1 MSDLKKHYYDTV
13 VNQLMTEQ
21 QYKNIMEVPRILAV
35 VINRGISDLSDKKI
49 LADAADELGLIAGQ
63 KPVITKARKSIAG
76 FKIREGWPIGCKVT
90 LRKDRMW
97 EFLDR
102 LLCISIP
109 RIRDF
114 RGFSDRSFDG
124 HGNYSLG
131 IKEQS
136 IFPEIRYENIKNFR
150 GLDITIKTSARTD
163 KDGKALLRALR
174 FPLRNSEVATSK

>member
-1 MSDLKKHYYDTV
+1 MSSLKQYYFEHV
-13 VNQLMTEQ
+13 IKELMATQKYE
-21 QYKNIMEVPRILAV
+21 NIMQVPRIEAV
-35 VINRGISDLSDKKI
+35 ILNRGISDLSDKKI
-49 LADAADELGLIAGQ
+49 LVEAAEELGLIAGQ

-76 FKIREGWPIGCKVT
+76 FKIREGWALGCKVT

-97 EFLDR
+97 EFLER
-102 LLCISIP
+102 LLSISIP

-114 RGFSDRSFDG
+114 RGLNDRSFDG
-124 HGNYSLG
+124 QGNYSLG

-163 KDGKALLRALR
+163 KDGKALLRALK
-174 FPLRNSEVATSK
+174 FPLRNSEVAAK